1 MAILKD
7 LIVNGA
13 SRFIG
18 NVSATNMAATTFTG
32 DLAGNASTATKASQD
47 ESGNNIKATYAASF
61 SISGNTVTLKN
72 KNNTSLGTVTIP
84 TELPAVTTSDNGK
97 VLRVV
102 SGAWTASVLSN
113 ASGVSF

>member
-13 SRFIG
+13 TRFIG
-18 NVSATNMAATTFTG
+18 NVAAASIAATTFSG
-32 DLAGNASTATKASQD
+32 DLTGNAATATKASQD

-61 SISGNTVTLKN
+61 SISGSTITLKN
-72 KNNTSLGTVTIP
+72 KNNTSLGTVTVP
-84 TELPAVTTSDNGK
+84 TELPAVTSSDNGK
-97 VLRVV
+97 ILRVV
-102 SGAWTASVLSN
+102 SGTWTASVLSN